1 MHGNVMFRG
10 PRVKMGVYSGTP
22 TRVIPHTTT
31 GRADYFGP
39 LVGCCCIN
47 PPLNQPWC
55 ITAAYACA
63 AGIQGSPCEC

>member
-10 PRVKMGVYSGTP
+10 PRVKMGIYCGTP

-39 LVGCCCIN
+39 VVGAAWHMCCLFVWNICVCI
-47 PPLNQPWC
+47 WC
-55 ITAAYACA
+55 FVH
-63 AGIQGSPCEC
+63 